1 MAIQIR
7 KIENKEEQGRR
18 KERRNKIIVIIF
30 GIILLASTAGYAF
43 FGWEKTGSQGN
54 GKVSMN
60 GLDFTRQ
67 GNVWQTQIS
76 SYTFYFHYLPNES
89 EKVSINKKISDYVK
103 KPLYL
108 TGSSTA
114 DEEIAGN
121 LAQFAERV
129 NLACLQDTNCTEN
142 LPEKNCS
149 SNMIIIKERQDFA
162 TSVYTEE
169 DNCVFILSNNTL
181 KAADSFIYKI
191 LQS

>member
-1 MAIQIR
+1 MKIQIR
-7 KIENKEEQGRR
+7 KIENKEELEKR
-18 KERRNKIIVIIF
+18 KDRRNQIIVIIF
-30 GIILLASTAGYAF
+30 GLILLVGTVGYAF
-43 FGWEKTGSQGN
+43 LGWEKTGNQVS
-54 GKVSMN
+54 GKVNMN

-67 GNVWQTQIS
+67 GDVWQTQIS
-76 SYTFYFHYLPNES
+76 GYTFYFHYLPNES
-89 EKVSINKKISDYVK
+89 EKVNINKKISDYIK

-108 TGSSTA
+108 TGSSSA
-114 DEEIAGN
+114 DSEIAGN

-142 LPEKNCS
+142 IPEKNCS

-162 TSVYTEE
+162 ASVYTEE

>member
-1 MAIQIR
+1 MR
-7 KIENKEEQGRR
+7 KIENKEELERR
-18 KERRNKIIVIIF
+18 KETRNKIIVIIF
-30 GIILLASTAGYAF
+30 GVILLASTAGYAF
-43 FGWEKTGSQGN
+43 FGWEKRTPE
-54 GKVSMN
+54 GKVSIN
-60 GLDFTRQ
+60 GLDFVRQ
-67 GNVWQTQIS
+67 GDVWQTQIS
-76 SYTFYFHYLPNES
+76 GYNFYFHYLPNES
-89 EKVSINKKISDYVK
+89 EQVNINKRLQDYIK

-114 DEEIAGN
+114 DGEIAGN
-121 LAQFAERV
+121 LDQFVERV

-149 SNMIIIKERQDFA
+149 SNMIIIKEREDFIK
-162 TSVYTEE
+162 SVYTEE